1 MASDSKISA
10 DSHLYL
16 VDGSGYIF
24 RAFHALPPL
33 TRKSDGAPIGAVHGF
48 TGMMMKLLRE
58 MKAGDAPTHFAVIF
72 DASEK
77 TFRKDLYADYKANRP
92 PPPEDLVPQFPL
104 IRDAVKAFGQPCIE
118 LGGYE
123 ADDIIATYARQA
135 EAAGAKVTIVS
146 SDKDL
151 MQLVSDNIGLYD
163 TMKDARIGA
172 DEVVKKFGVGPDKV
186 VEVQS
191 LIGDTSDNIPG
202 VPGIGVKTAAQLIGD
217 YGDLETLLARVEEIK
232 QPKRRESLIEH
243 AEAARISHVLATL
256 KTDLDLE
263 LTLDDLSVKAPEP
276 DALLDFMDLM
286 EFRTLR
292 RRAEADFAADGAD
305 IEMADD
311 PAAADFEPDKYEC
324 VTTMDALEGWIDRCR
339 AAGVMGVDTETDALD
354 SAGAGLCGVSLAVGP
369 NQACYIPL
377 AHLGGDLAEGG
388 GKAPDQLK
396 LEDALAALKPL
407 LEDPDVLKVGQNL
420 IYDIAVLRRYGVE
433 ITPYDDTMLIS
444 YAQEGGLFAHGMDAL
459 SQRHLGHT
467 PIPFKEVCG
476 TGKNQKSFDQIQ
488 LEPATKYAA
497 EDADVTLR
505 LWHVLKPQLAANGV
519 TAVYERLERPLPPII
534 AQMELHGIK
543 VDRNALSR
551 LSGDFAQRMAEHEA
565 KAYEIAGRSFNL
577 GSPKQIGEI
586 MFGELGLPGGKKT
599 KTGAWSTDAQVLE
612 DLAAAGHELPTSLLE
627 WRQYSK
633 LKSTYSDALGA
644 AINPKTGRVHT
655 SFHLASTATGRISSS
670 DPNLQNIPVRTE
682 AGRKIREA
690 FVPED
695 GNVLVS
701 ADYSQIELRIL
712 AQMAGI
718 DALKTAFR
726 EGQDIHAM
734 TASEMFGTPVEG
746 MDPVIRRQAK
756 AINFGII
763 YGISAFGLARNL
775 GIGRGEAQ
783 DYIDAYF
790 EKFPGIQRYMDET
803 KDLARRQGFVST
815 LFGRKVHI
823 QNIKDSNFNKRGG
836 AERQAINAPIQG
848 TAADV
853 IRRAMIR
860 LPDAIAAKKLDA
872 KMLLQV
878 HDELVFE
885 VPESQA
891 DDLIALAKDVMVNAP
906 EPVLKL
912 DVPLVVDA
920 GKGMTWDEAH

>member
-1 MASDSKISA
+1 M
-10 DSHLYL
+10 
-16 VDGSGYIF
+16 
-24 RAFHALPPL
+24 
-33 TRKSDGAPIGAVHGF
+33 
-48 TGMMMKLLRE
+48 
-58 MKAGDAPTHFAVIF
+58 
-72 DASEK
+72 
-77 TFRKDLYADYKANRP
+77 
-92 PPPEDLVPQFPL
+92 
-104 IRDAVKAFGQPCIE
+104 
-118 LGGYE
+118 
-123 ADDIIATYARQA
+123 
-135 EAAGAKVTIVS
+135 
-146 SDKDL
+146 
-151 MQLVSDNIGLYD
+151 
-163 TMKDARIGA
+163 
-172 DEVVKKFGVGPDKV
+172 
-186 VEVQS
+186 
-191 LIGDTSDNIPG
+191 
-202 VPGIGVKTAAQLIGD
+202 
-217 YGDLETLLARVEEIK
+217 
-232 QPKRRESLIEH
+232 
-243 AEAARISHVLATL
+243 
-256 KTDLDLE
+256 
-263 LTLDDLSVKAPEP
+263 
-276 DALLDFMDLM
+276 
-286 EFRTLR
+286 
-292 RRAEADFAADGAD
+292 
-305 IEMADD
+305 
-311 PAAADFEPDKYEC
+311 
-324 VTTMDALEGWIDRCR
+324 
-339 AAGVMGVDTETDALD
+339 
-354 SAGAGLCGVSLAVGP
+354 
-369 NQACYIPL
+369 
-377 AHLGGDLAEGG
+377 
-388 GKAPDQLK
+388 
-396 LEDALAALKPL
+396 
-407 LEDPDVLKVGQNL
+407 
-420 IYDIAVLRRYGVE
+420 
-433 ITPYDDTMLIS
+433 
-444 YAQEGGLFAHGMDAL
+444 
-459 SQRHLGHT
+459 
-467 PIPFKEVCG
+467 
-476 TGKNQKSFDQIQ
+476 
-488 LEPATKYAA
+488 
-497 EDADVTLR
+497 
-505 LWHVLKPQLAANGV
+505 
-519 TAVYERLERPLPPII
+519 
-534 AQMELHGIK
+534 
-543 VDRNALSR
+543 
-551 LSGDFAQRMAEHEA
+551 
-565 KAYEIAGRSFNL
+565 
-577 GSPKQIGEI
+577 
-586 MFGELGLPGGKKT
+586 
-599 KTGAWSTDAQVLE
+599 
-612 DLAAAGHELPTSLLE
+612 PTSLLE

-891 DDLIALAKDVMVNAP
+891 DDLIALATDVMVNAP